1 VTIPEQIAHSHYVS
15 LTTFRKDGTAVAT
28 PVWHAV
34 NGDELFIVSEA
45 DAWKVKRIRNN
56 RRVVVTVCSIRGTVK
71 PGAASAEG
79 TARLLDD
86 ADTQA
91 GRKLIA
97 RKYVTA
103 RAGYWFVK
111 VFRLSRPPVVVIAV
125 TF

>member
-1 VTIPEQIAHSHYVS
+1 MTIPEQIARSQYVS

-28 PVWHAV
+28 PVWHAA
-34 NGDELFIVSEA
+34 NGDELFIVSDA

-56 RRVVVTVCSIRGTVK
+56 NRVVVTVCSVRGTVK
-71 PGAASAEG
+71 PDAASAEG

-97 RKYVTA
+97 RKYVMA

-111 VFRLSRPPVVVIAV
+111 VLRLSRPPVIGIAV